1 MHKIEMRLSHFF
13 QNCQILVCFEQKKK
27 KILSRFFAVSKIL
40 YICNAFKL
48 SAGTPAE
55 I

>member
-27 KILSRFFAVSKIL
+27 KFSLDFLLFQKFCTFATHS
-40 YICNAFKL
+40 N
-48 SAGTPAE
+48 
-55 I
+55 